1 VAWVSFRA
9 FDERGV
15 EGLPVALA
23 ALLRGLLLS
32 AAVLPSLSQVMRA
45 LDLAVWEGQTR
56 RQGGTDPP
64 RFFVP
69 LAALGGQIEGFCGW
83 VWLAARGC
91 KCGQR
96 SPREMRCCYETCYE
110 SDFVLVTLRS

>member
-1 VAWVSFRA
+1 MGKVGSTGVWWGVSFRA

-32 AAVLPSLSQVMRA
+32 AAVLSPPSAWQSGRGKA
-45 LDLAVWEGQTR
+45 GA
-56 RQGGTDPP
+56 DPL

-69 LAALGGQIEGFCGW
+69 LAALGARSRGFAGGRGW
-83 VWLAARGC
+83 
-91 KCGQR
+91 QR
-96 SPREMRCCYETCYE
+96 TRREMRCCYETCYE